1 MLRLGQRSAA
11 GASRRV
17 GWPHALCRDR
27 LVVVVACAFAISLSL
42 SLSLALASVQ
52 LGQPWTG
59 PGSPSLRVGRG
70 TAPSPAPSLAPWS
83 ALSAS
88 APLAVPAWLSQ
99 RLSLWRGACA
109 SPGHSAAEP
118 WCRYLVYA
126 PRRST
131 GGIGDRLRAIEMLF
145 YVALATDRVLLI
157 AWDEPRPLEETLE
170 PRAYDWSRA
179 VPGLPRG
186 RCECAFHV
194 PVPRSVESSLGSEY
208 VSALLSRS
216 DDHALRSLCVAD
228 INMWHVGPEQ
238 WGHGLLGPAL
248 GGLPMPDVKLLRA
261 WALRA
266 LFQASPL
273 LERRVELM
281 LAAAGASAPRP
292 YVAMHVRAG
301 EGAAEGT
308 FWDPPRHNTSTAPAF
323 HDCARA
329 ASRQLQ
335 QAQLLEDGL
344 APSAQPQSQTPLPL
358 PLRLPLPLLLV
369 ADTAK
374 ARGSMAHLLPAPVP
388 IGQLEFHID
397 RSSPDGPVSPL
408 EGNLD
413 SWASFVVLARAA
425 FIVASESGFSISAVL
440 ASLDPG
446 RAARCWALFNRCE
459 EEARRANCAGD
470 SVADLYKPLVTMN
483 RLKRKLAANGITL
496 AELASNHKTLV
507 CDLDPR
513 LPLPEDDFWST
524 FI

>member
-1 MLRLGQRSAA
+1 MLRPGRAGAA
-11 GASRRV
+11 GVRRRG
-17 GWPHALCRDR
+17 GWPCAQCRGR
-27 LVVVVACAFAISLSL
+27 LAVAVACALAVLLSL
-42 SLSLALASVQ
+42 SLSLASVR
-52 LGQPWTG
+52 LGQASAG

-70 TAPSPAPSLAPWS
+70 AARWS

-88 APLAVPAWLSQ
+88 SPLSVPGWMSE
-99 RLSLWRGACA
+99 RLSRWRGACA
-109 SPGHSAAEP
+109 SPGQPSAEP
-118 WCRYLVYA
+118 WCRFLVYA

-186 RCECAFHV
+186 RCKCVFFV

-208 VSALLSRS
+208 VSALLARS
-216 DDHALRSLCVAD
+216 DDRAVHSLCVAD
-228 INMWHVGPEQ
+228 INMWHLGLEQ

-248 GGLPMPDVKLLRA
+248 GGPPMPDVKLLRA

-273 LERRVELM
+273 LERRVERV

-301 EGAAEGT
+301 EGAAQGT
-308 FWDPPRHNTSTAPAF
+308 FWDPPRHNVSTAPAF

-329 ASRQLQ
+329 AIRRLQ
-335 QAQLLEDGL
+335 QAQPEEGDPATQP
-344 APSAQPQSQTPLPL
+344 APQG
-358 PLRLPLPLLLV
+358 PLPLLLV

-374 ARGSMAHLLPAPVP
+374 ARASMAHLIPAPVP
-388 IGQLEFHID
+388 IGELEFHID
-397 RSSPDGPVSPL
+397 RSSPNGPVSPL

-425 FIVASESGFSISAVL
+425 FIVASESGFSMSAVL
-440 ASLDPG
+440 ASLEPE
-446 RAARCWALFNRCE
+446 RAARCWALFDRCDD
-459 EEARRANCAGD
+459 EARRANCAGD
-470 SVADLYKPLVTMN
+470 SHADLYKPAVTMV
-483 RLKRKLAANGITL
+483 RLKRKLAEKGVTL
-496 AELASNHKTLV
+496 AELARDRKTLL
-507 CDLDPR
+507 CGLDPQQA
-513 LPLPEDDFWST
+513 LPQDHFWSD